1 LAGLF
6 ELLNTARRASTC
18 IVNTPMSATY
28 WGIGWRI
35 VENQQAGQKHAGY
48 SEMVVRKFST
58 DLTQRFSRGL
68 GPAQI
73 AVNDQ

>member
-1 LAGLF
+1 
-6 ELLNTARRASTC
+6 
-18 IVNTPMSATY
+18 MSATY
-28 WGIGWRI
+28 WGIGCRI
-35 VENQQAGQKHAGY
+35 VENQQAGQKQAAY
-48 SEMVVRKFST
+48 DEVVVRKFST